1 MLAYKN
7 GMDFLAN
14 TGWITFFITCN
25 ILCSEPDRNE
35 FLILPEPISTDL
47 LELYPKAGFGRRALN
62 FQLEVLGNA
71 ISIGEPM
78 GLADG
83 RIANDQI
90 FVSTAAND
98 KQYPRLN
105 RTSWDFQV
113 NDHNEIVSV
122 RFVFA
127 TRVLIARVF
136 KQAKDVINH
145 EFELT

>member
-1 MLAYKN
+1 MFQYRERGNMVAYKN

-14 TGWITFFITCN
+14 TGFIKVLIELLT
-25 ILCSEPDRNE
+25 CSEPDRNE
-35 FLILPEPISTDL
+35 FLMLPEPISTDL

-71 ISIGEPM
+71 INIGEAM
-78 GLADG
+78 GLTDG

-105 RTSWDFQV
+105 RSSWDFQV
-113 NDHNEIVSV
+113 KDHNEIVSV

-127 TRVLIARVF
+127 SRVLIVT
-136 KQAKDVINH
+136 VY
-145 EFELT
+145 E